1 MLPASRS
8 FGRNDFEI
16 GLPISETAIQ
26 LAIAGKNI
34 SQLDYNYRSDSR
46 SLKSRADFTF
56 AAAGSAR
63 ARNGLK
69 MESARMFEGKPPK
82 AASRT
87 AERRTA
93 KRHMSVFLLAKI
105 TAGDR
110 QSLGR
115 VLNLSHSGAK
125 IETRLA
131 FTPGDPLFLEI
142 RSDLKV
148 AGTVRWVGDKSIG
161 ILFDKEIDVGR
172 FLSRE
177 QPKLRKEKP
186 RAPRYVCDTDAS
198 ISAETEKSVLKV
210 RDVSLSGAGLTGETT
225 LNPGED
231 VLVTIL
237 GLEPRRAKVMW
248 SNAQGIGITFLKPLD
263 FRDFDQWLDEQKARP
278 QEPR

>member
-1 MLPASRS
+1 MYRADTR
-8 FGRNDFEI
+8 
-16 GLPISETAIQ
+16 
-26 LAIAGKNI
+26 LAP
-34 SQLDYNYRSDSR
+34 S
-46 SLKSRADFTF
+46 SRAELGNDLNTEI
-56 AAAGSAR
+56 AS
-63 ARNGLK
+63 
-69 MESARMFEGKPPK
+69 MFEGKPPK
-82 AASRT
+82 ITSAAT
-87 AERRTA
+87 DRRTA
-93 KRHMSVFLLAKI
+93 KRHMSVFLLAKV

-131 FTPGDPLFLEI
+131 FTPGDPLVLEI

-148 AGTVRWVGDKSIG
+148 AGTVRWCGEKTIG
-161 ILFDKEIDVGR
+161 ILFDREIDVSR

-177 QPKLRKEKP
+177 QPKLRRERP

-210 RDVSLSGAGLTGETT
+210 RDVSLSGAGLVGETS

-248 SNAQGIGITFLKPLD
+248 SNSKGIGITFLKPLD
-263 FRDFDQWLDEQKARP
+263 FRDFDTWLEDQKAQPLDTADGSAARS
-278 QEPR
+278 